1 MRNLP
6 EARGSAKG
14 EPWRELSTRRPLPLP
29 AIDVKRMQNWR
40 FYFILR
46 SMKTVLTTLHSKF
59 IHPSLALPCLAAY
72 CRAICAELL
81 IREFTVHEPRE
92 NILAALLDEHADV
105 IAFSVYIWN
114 RSETLALV
122 DAIHVAAPQIR
133 IILGGP
139 EISYPEPSIWER
151 HPGISAIIHGE
162 GERPLRA
169 LLHAWQRA
177 AIPTQRRGLSL
188 RTPAGIMAD
197 PHPLLLE
204 HLDELPSPY
213 ALGLMDCT
221 KGFVYYESSRGCPYS
236 CAFCMSALD
245 TNVRSFSMPRIKQDL
260 LLLMEQ
266 RVPKIK
272 LVDRTFN
279 YNPQRARTLFAFIL
293 EHNHSS
299 HFHFEIGAHLL
310 DAATLQML
318 EQVPEGM
325 FQFEIGVQSTL
336 EDSLKAVQRHAPLQI
351 LLANVEHLL
360 RRTHIHI
367 HLDLIAGLPGDDTT
381 QILHGIDTL
390 MHLRPHHLQIE
401 PLKLLPGAPLR
412 RDAAMLKLHYD
423 PNPPYTILRSDQLDF
438 FALEHLRGISRL
450 LDLTWNC
457 GRAANF
463 ILELGRQCQSVASAL
478 AELERYWKKHDLLR
492 FPLGQREIFEHLAAA
507 SHSMFSTQPRV
518 LELLQQTLARDL
530 ALREPITPAKV
541 PAFFTF
547 PLQAEEEHQVKE
559 QVKGKLEQIKGKG
572 IKLQYFAARFPALA
586 QQCKGEGSSVKDIYL
601 FFYLTQSGA
610 RMQVEEQQL

>member
-1 MRNLP
+1 
-6 EARGSAKG
+6 
-14 EPWRELSTRRPLPLP
+14 
-29 AIDVKRMQNWR
+29 MQNWR
-40 FYFILR
+40 IYFILR

-72 CRAICAELL
+72 CRDTCGELP
-81 IREFTVHEPRE
+81 IREFTVHEPRD

-114 RSETLALV
+114 RGETLALV
-122 DAIHVAAPQIR
+122 DAIHIAAPHIR

-139 EISYPEPSIWER
+139 ETSYPEANIWEH

-169 LLHAWQRA
+169 LLRAWQADTRP
-177 AIPTQRRGLSL
+177 IDLRGLSL
-188 RTPAGIMAD
+188 RTPDGIIAE
-197 PHPLLLE
+197 PQALLLE

-213 ALGLMDCT
+213 ALELMDCA

-245 TNVRSFSMPRIKQDL
+245 TKVRSFSMQRIKQDL
-260 LLLMEQ
+260 LMLMQ
-266 RVPKIK
+266 QKVPKIK

-279 YNPQRARTLFAFIL
+279 YDPQRARAIFAFIL
-293 EHNHSS
+293 EHNRSS

-310 DAATLQML
+310 DAPTLRML
-318 EQVPEGM
+318 EQVPQRM
-325 FQFEIGVQSTL
+325 FQFEIGVQSTM
-336 EDSLKAVQRHAPLQI
+336 EDTLKAVRRHAPLEI
-351 LLANVEHLL
+351 LLANVKHLL

-367 HLDLIAGLPGDDTT
+367 HLDLIAGLPGDDIT

-412 RDAAMLKLHYD
+412 RDAAALKLHYD
-423 PNPPYTILRSDQLDF
+423 PNPPYTILRSDTLDF

-463 ILELGRQCQSVASAL
+463 ILELGRQHQSVASAL
-478 AELERYWKKHDLLR
+478 AELERYWNKHGLLR

-507 SHSMFSTQPRV
+507 VHSMFNTQPQV

-530 ALREPITPAKV
+530 ALREPITPAKT
-541 PAFFTF
+541 PDFFTF
-547 PLQAEEEHQVKE
+547 QLQDEEEYRVKE
-559 QVKGKLEQIKGKG
+559 RVKEKLEQIKGKG

-586 QQCKGEGSSVKDIYL
+586 LQHQSEESSAEKVVYL
-601 FFYLTQSGA
+601 FIYLTQSGA
-610 RMQVEEQQL
+610 RMQVEELRL

>member
-1 MRNLP
+1 M
-6 EARGSAKG
+6 
-14 EPWRELSTRRPLPLP
+14 PLCIAL
-29 AIDVKRMQNWR
+29 AGIDLKRMQNR
-40 FYFILR
+40 RIYLILR
-46 SMKTVLTTLHSKF
+46 NMKTVLTTLHSKF

-72 CRAICAELL
+72 CRDTCGELL
-81 IREFTVHEPRE
+81 IREFTVHEPRD
-92 NILAALLDEHADV
+92 NILAALLDEHAEV

-122 DAIHVAAPQIR
+122 DAIHIASPHTR
-133 IILGGP
+133 IVLGGP
-139 EISYPEPSIWER
+139 EISYPESNIWEQ

-169 LLHAWQRA
+169 LLLAWQTGTTP
-177 AIPTQRRGLSL
+177 IELGGLSL
-188 RTPAGIMAD
+188 RTASGIITEPQA
-197 PHPLLLE
+197 LLLE

-213 ALGLMDCT
+213 TLGLMDCD

-245 TNVRSFSMPRIKQDL
+245 TKVRSFSMQRIKQDL
-260 LLLMEQ
+260 LLLMQ
-266 RVPKIK
+266 QQVAKIK

-279 YNPQRARTLFAFIL
+279 YDPQRARTIFAFIL
-293 EHNHSS
+293 EHNRSS

-310 DAATLQML
+310 DAPTLQML

-325 FQFEIGVQSTL
+325 FQFEIGVQSTM
-336 EDSLKAVQRHAPLQI
+336 EDTLKAVQRHAPLEV

-367 HLDLIAGLPGDDTT
+367 HLDLIAGLPGDDAT

-390 MHLRPHHLQIE
+390 MQLRPHHLQIE

-412 RDAAMLKLHYD
+412 RDAAALELHYD
-423 PNPPYTILRSDQLDF
+423 PTPPYTILRSDKLDF

-457 GRAANF
+457 GRATNF
-463 ILELGRQCQSVASAL
+463 ILEVGRQRQSVASAL

-507 SHSMFSTQPRV
+507 AHSMFSTQPQV

-530 ALREPITPAKV
+530 ALREAITPAKI
-541 PAFFTF
+541 PNFFTF
-547 PLQAEEEHQVKE
+547 QLQAKEQQRVKE
-559 QVKGKLEQIKGKG
+559 QVKEKLEQVKGMG
-572 IKLQYFAARFPALA
+572 IKMQYFAARLPALA
-586 QQCKGEGSSVKDIYL
+586 QQHISEDGNAEKVVYL

-610 RMQVEEQQL
+610 RMQVEELRI